1 MNDSNDTNAGNDPT
15 KSVVIERTFEAPIE
29 TVWAMWTD
37 ADHFA
42 AWYGPMGA
50 RIPVAKMDVAV
61 GGSRHICMEMD
72 TPNGAMQMWFVG
84 EYREVSPHGRLVYT
98 ESMSDA
104 DGSVKSAADMG
115 MPEGMPTTTEIIV
128 ELSDAGDSTGPS
140 TRMVM
145 THVGVPA
152 DSPGAQGWNMALDK
166 LAARIAD
173 VA

>member
-1 MNDSNDTNAGNDPT
+1 MNDTDTTTSNDPT
-15 KSVVIERTFEAPIE
+15 KSVVIERTFAAPIE

-50 RIPVAKMDVAV
+50 RIPVAKMDVTV
-61 GGSRHICMEMD
+61 GGKRHICMEMD
-72 TPNGAMQMWFVG
+72 TPNGEMQMWFVG

-98 ESMSDA
+98 ESMSDE
-104 DGSVKSAADMG
+104 DGNVKSPADMG
-115 MPEGMPTTTEIIV
+115 MPEGMPDATEIIV
-128 ELSDAGDSTGPS
+128 ELSHADGSTN
-140 TRMVM
+140 MVM

-152 DSPGAQGWNMALDK
+152 DSPGAMGWNMALDK

-173 VA
+173 AA